1 MENKKIKCPVCN
13 IGFLETITSDYSTV
27 IKDGQQE
34 VVLTISNLKRENCP
48 NCNEEFLG
56 PEALK
61 IIEDAKY
68 KQLGLLTPDELRMIR
83 EKLGLTQEQISSLLG
98 VGKKSYFRWENGL
111 SIQNKSID
119 RYIRLVNENPKNIL
133 VLLDLQKQKAK
144 DFRKDKIAP
153 YFEKLKSIE
162 DIDTELVG
170 CVGYNAEVTKEEI
183 EKIEEV
189 IKKHQKE

>member
-13 IGFLETITSDYSTV
+13 IGFLETVTSDYSTV

-34 VVLTISNLKRENCP
+34 VVITVSNLKREKCP
-48 NCNEEFLG
+48 SCNEEFLG

-68 KQLGLLTPDELRMIR
+68 KQLGLLTPDELKMIR
-83 EKLGLTQEQISSLLG
+83 EKLGLTQGQISSLLC

-144 DFRKDKIAP
+144 DFRKDQIEP

-162 DIDTELVG
+162 DIDAELVG
-170 CVGYNAEVTKEEI
+170 CVGYYAEVSKEEI

-189 IKKHQKE
+189 IKKHLQE